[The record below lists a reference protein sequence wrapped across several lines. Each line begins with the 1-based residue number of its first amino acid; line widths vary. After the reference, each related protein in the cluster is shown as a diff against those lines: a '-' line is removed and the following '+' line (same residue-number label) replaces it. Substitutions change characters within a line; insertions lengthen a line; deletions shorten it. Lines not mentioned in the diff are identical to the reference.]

1 MATQSIGTTAWEEVT
16 TTTVE
21 TVFQNQSVNPMYI
34 TTESTSGL
42 TFDQGFYLAP
52 QGGAIILDAG
62 VTVSAV
68 AFRSESILFYMG
80 VQ

>member
-1 MATQSIGTTAWEEVT
+1 MATQSIGITGWTEVVT
-16 TTTVE
+16 TSAE

-42 TFDQGFYLAP
+42 NFDEGFYLAP
-52 QGGAIILDAG
+52 MSSIILDTG

-68 AFRSESILFYMG
+68 AFRSESELFYMS